1 VHSEEQ
7 HTQSKDSRF
16 DCCNCHSY
24 NLYFYKFSTLQVGVV
39 VVTTFLKLF

>member
-1 VHSEEQ
+1 VHSKEKN
-7 HTQSKDSRF
+7 TQIKESKF
-16 DCCNCHSY
+16 DCCNCHSS